1 MDLTCSALI
10 HPHFILRIIFI
21 FALSSLFTFSYIKA
35 SYGGEAMDEQKASA
49 LTTQDN
55 GKEIRVKCGEIIQIE
70 LKDTEVAGYG
80 WYIVGLD
87 DGYLELVTKETRRIS
102 PEGAGETP
110 ELGVWS
116 FETKKKGITGIKMGR
131 YRPSWEGLEIEK
143 ATEYFFVKLE
153 IV

>member
-1 MDLTCSALI
+1 MDLTCPLSI
-10 HPHFILRIIFI
+10 YPHFILRIIFI
-21 FALSSLFTFSYIKA
+21 LALSSLFMFSHIRI

-70 LKDTEVAGYG
+70 LKDTVAAGYG

-87 DGYLELVTKETRRIS
+87 DGYLDLVTKETRRIS

-110 ELGVWS
+110 KLGVWS
-116 FETKKKGITGIKMGR
+116 FKTKKKGITGIKMGR
-131 YRPSWEGLEIEK
+131 YRPSWEGPEK
-143 ATEYFFVKLE
+143 TTEYFSVKLE
-153 IV
+153 IA